1 MDTIKI
7 IGGNPLIGEVTPIP
21 NKNAILSALP
31 ASILTEKAVTYHN
44 VPDTT
49 DVNILLEI
57 LEKLGAKIDKTDFN
71 NLTINCKNVKSTKVD
86 HDLGIRVRASI
97 MFAGPLLARFGKA
110 EIPLP
115 GGCVLGKRSISAHI
129 DVFSK
134 VGVTTDYGENYVTFT
149 APKKLEKEY
158 KIWQSEASVTATE
171 NFALYAAGTNSAY
184 TLIDAASEPHV
195 TQLLELLNSMGA
207 KISGIGANVINI
219 SGNQSLKSADYT
231 PLPDFVDIAGLIVAS
246 AITNG
251 NIRIK
256 GANVFEVVGGFV
268 NWFRKF
274 NIDIK
279 EEGNDLVVSKKGELK
294 IDPIKSGFPMATAT
308 LPKFSPRPWPGF
320 PVDCLPPVV
329 TLATRTKGQILI
341 QNWMYETGLDFIREL
356 NKMGAN
362 IMMCDPQKVIVTG
375 PTKFKKSEI
384 YTPAIIQACKAVF
397 LASLCDPVET
407 VLHGTE
413 VLKRR
418 YPNIYEVYKSLG
430 VNIELL

>member
-7 IGGNPLIGEVTPIP
+7 FGGNPLIGEVTPIP

-31 ASILTEKAVTYHN
+31 VAILTDKTITYHN

-49 DVNILLEI
+49 DVKILLQL
-57 LEKLGAKIDKTDFN
+57 LEKLGAEINREDYN
-71 NLTINCKNVKSTKVD
+71 NLTINCKSISSTKLD

-97 MFAGPLLARFGKA
+97 MFAGPLLARFGRA
-110 EIPLP
+110 EIPMP

-134 VGVTTDYGENYVTFT
+134 VGIQTEFGDDYVTFT
-149 APKKLEKEY
+149 VPPKIQKEY
-158 KIWQSEASVTATE
+158 QIWQSEASVTATE
-171 NFALYAAGTNSAY
+171 NLAMYASGTDAKF
-184 TLIDAASEPHV
+184 TLVDAASEPHV
-195 TQLLELLNSMGA
+195 TQLLELLNDMGA
-207 KISGIGANVINI
+207 NISGIGANLIKI
-219 SGNQSLKSADYT
+219 EGSKSLKNAEYT
-231 PLPDFVDIAGLIVAS
+231 PQPDFVDIAGLIVAT
-246 AITNG
+246 AITDG
-251 NIRIK
+251 KVRIK
-256 GANVFEVVGGFV
+256 GANIFETVGGFV

-274 NIDIK
+274 NIQIQED
-279 EEGNDLVVSKKGELK
+279 GDDLVVSRKGKLK
-294 IDPIKSGFPMATAT
+294 IDLKTSGFPMATST
-308 LPKFSPRPWPGF
+308 MPKFSPRPWPGF

-329 TLATRTKGQILI
+329 TLATKTEGQILI

-375 PTKFKKSEI
+375 PTKYRKSEI
-384 YTPAIIQACKAVF
+384 VTPAIIQACKSIF
-397 LASLCDPVET
+397 LGALCDPVEI

-418 YPNIYEVYKSLG
+418 YPNVYEVYRSLG
-430 VNIELL
+430 ADIELL